1 MILVLYLGPKEPA
14 YPAICCEEFR
24 PGQVCDGNVG
34 NILEA
39 QTDYPHTQNWED
51 IK

>member
-1 MILVLYLGPKEPA
+1 MIFGMYLGPKEPA

-24 PGQVCDGNVG
+24 PDKVCDGNVG

-39 QTDYPHTQNWED
+39 QADNSNTQN
-51 IK
+51 